1 MFSLILPPLPTLN
14 ELLAAS
20 RKSPYSANALKQ
32 RAQHAIIV
40 SMREAGFRRELAP
53 PIRIEA
59 DIYAANR
66 RTDCDNLQACV
77 YKFLLDALV
86 ECGALPDDGWR
97 QLQLPEPFRTRFYV
111 DPAHPRVEVT
121 IFEAIPPDSRVEASR
136 SDEVGRKDGTTCQ
149 RN

>member
-1 MFSLILPPLPTLN
+1 MEVPLAFTLPPLPTLN

-32 RAQHAIIV
+32 RAQHSIIM
-40 SMREAGFRRELAP
+40 SIRAAGFRRELAT

-59 DIYAANR
+59 DIYARDR

-97 QLQLPEPFRTRFYV
+97 QLQLPEPFRTRFYLDSV
-111 DPAHPRVEVT
+111 HPRVEIR
-121 IFEAIPPDSRVEASR
+121 IFEGFASDSSVEGS
-136 SDEVGRKDGTTCQ
+136 
-149 RN
+149 

>member
-1 MFSLILPPLPTLN
+1 MRLVSFTLSPLPTLN

-32 RAQHAIIV
+32 RAQRDIIM
-40 SMREAGFRRELAP
+40 SIRAAGFRRELVP

-97 QLQLPEPFRTRFYV
+97 QLQLPEPFRTRFFL
-111 DPAHPRVEVT
+111 DPANPRVEIR
-121 IFEAIPPDSRVEASR
+121 IFESFLEIR
-136 SDEVGRKDGTTCQ
+136 T
-149 RN
+149 